1 MVRKILLFESMEK
14 TFNSKST
21 TNNHLKYHIR
31 LKHLFIDNKRQ
42 IGLKFSHSH
51 AIEAILKGNEEVNW
65 SDYYQMYY
73 CLNKKNNLDWIYKV
87 FNGIAWV
94 NGQHFFDKG
103 NKGKCVAP
111 QKVDEWRNREKIKG
125 IKYCPTAYLDKLEAR
140 HYSINTCRSY
150 ISLFEKF
157 LNDHKDKSLKQ
168 IDERNIESY
177 LKHLILDGR
186 SDSYINQMINA
197 IKFYYE
203 VVLGMPNRFYKV
215 DRPKKRKTL
224 PKVLSTEE
232 IESLIKASNN
242 IKHKCILSLLYS
254 AGLRRS
260 ELLNLKIEDIDSK
273 RMVIN
278 VINSKQGKDRK
289 TLLAESVLQD
299 LRQYFKAF
307 KPKKYLFE
315 GQYGGQYSST
325 SILKIVKSCAKK
337 AGINKNVSPHMLR
350 HSFATHLLENG
361 TDLRY
366 IQDLLGHNSTITTE
380 IYTQVATHK
389 LTLIQNPIN
398 LLNL

>member
-1 MVRKILLFESMEK
+1 MKN
-14 TFNSKST
+14 TFTASS
-21 TNNHLKYHIR
+21 HLKYSIQ

-42 IGLKFSHSH
+42 IGLKFNHNL
-51 AIEAILKGNEEVNW
+51 AIASILKGNKEVLW
-65 SDYYQMYY
+65 SEYYQMYY
-73 CLNKKNNLDWIYKV
+73 CANKKSNLDWIYKV

-103 NKGKCVAP
+103 NKGKCVNP
-111 QKVDEWRNREKIKG
+111 QKVDEWRNRTKIKG
-125 IKYCPTAYLDKLEAR
+125 VKYCPDAYLDKLEAR
-140 HYSINTCRSY
+140 HYSINTCKTY

-157 LNDHKDKSLKQ
+157 LNAHKNKSLKQ
-168 IDERNIESY
+168 IDERDIEGY
-177 LKHLILDGR
+177 LKFLRLDGR
-186 SDSYINQMINA
+186 SDSYINQMINS

-215 DRPKKRKTL
+215 DRPQKKKSL

-232 IESLIKASNN
+232 VGDLINACNN

-260 ELLNLKIEDIDSK
+260 ELLHLKIQDIDSK

-299 LRQYFKAF
+299 LRQYYKAF
-307 KPKKYLFE
+307 KPKEYLFE
-315 GQYGGQYSST
+315 GKYGGQYSPT
-325 SILKIVKSCAKK
+325 SVARIVLNCAKK
-337 AGINKNVSPHMLR
+337 ARINKTVTPHMLR

-366 IQDLLGHNSTITTE
+366 IQELLGHNSSKTTE
-380 IYTQVATHK
+380 IYTQVATN
-389 LTLIQNPIN
+389 TLKKIENPIN
-398 LLNL
+398 FLNLYNKENT